1 MGELN
6 GKDTPSVVE
15 LQVIGAKNVAGA
27 LRTLHLHCGS
37 KLAITS
43 PSFATAALR
52 SANVPNTGNAT
63 LMALIASIFS
73 VVVMLQKFV
82 PLRVLLMCFCGSLY
96 LFGFILNLCRLV
108 IECLCGNSPAFVW
121 RGLLN
126 LRIFGIGKDLIAKM
140 PVSLVPY
147 IQF

>member
-1 MGELN
+1 MGELS
-6 GKDTPSVVE
+6 GKDTASVVE
-15 LQVIGAKNVAGA
+15 LQNIGVESFGI
-27 LRTLHLHCGS
+27 LHLHCGS
-37 KLAITS
+37 KLAIIS
-43 PSFATAALR
+43 PSFATAAPR

-108 IECLCGNSPAFVW
+108 IECLCGNILAF
-121 RGLLN
+121 R
-126 LRIFGIGKDLIAKM
+126 RIYPQNQLIFEKETC
-140 PVSLVPY
+140 
-147 IQF
+147 

>member
-1 MGELN
+1 MF
-6 GKDTPSVVE
+6 GKDKTLSVVV
-15 LQVIGAKNVAGA
+15 QVFALKNAGSS
-27 LRTLHLHCGS
+27 LSCLHLHVGS
-37 KLAITS
+37 KLAIIS
-43 PSFATAALR
+43 SSFLIAAAR
-52 SANVPNTGNAT
+52 CGHAPNGSMAA

-82 PLRVLLMCFCGSLY
+82 PLRVLLMCVCVVLYPCG
-96 LFGFILNLCRLV
+96 FKLNLCRLV
-108 IECLCGNSPAFVW
+108 IECLCGNNPAFVW
-121 RGLLN
+121 RGLPN